1 MKRNCNF
8 LLLIAMMAVAAA
20 CFARERVAG
29 PIGPGVPL
37 PEDFELAKSLGFTMG
52 GPYSEIRERLLVLS
66 WQPDPSW
73 GHSGVH
79 EVLSHPKYPEILCGD
94 GMDAVCTA
102 RLMKGPRAILLT
114 IDQTSD
120 AIPVVHVDTDD

>member
-1 MKRNCNF
+1 MKRSCNF
-8 LLLIAMMAVAAA
+8 LLLIAMMAVAAV

-37 PEDFELAKSLGFTMG
+37 PEDFKLAQSLEFTMER
-52 GPYSEIRERLLVLS
+52 PYSEVRERLLTLS

-79 EVLSHPKYPEILCGD
+79 EILSYPEYPEVLCGN

-102 RLMKGPRAILLT
+102 RLTKGPRAILLT
-114 IDQTSD
+114 INQTSG
-120 AIPVVHVDTDD
+120 ALPVVHVDWDD